1 MMRKDFNNYC
11 VAIACGLLVML
22 PLAAIRAEE
31 PDDSVT
37 LHGSG
42 LHGYIGFE
50 STMPP
55 NKADYAAGVGFYSAV
70 WPLIDRPL
78 EHFQIGLASTW
89 IIPDNSDN
97 KTTPLAP
104 KGTYA
109 RDNWPERAP
118 TYAAVFQTVE
128 GGLGYWAGNQFP
140 YGPPKFS
147 MNATPQCYDYEVGSP
162 GWGFFRSGQPLPDD
176 QLGVAQLS
184 NRILIPPDG
193 LPFAGNP
200 MGEFFGYTYMALP
213 LTEAVPGDPAKG
225 LAPTGDQSWTCFVSA
240 ENFNG
245 PLAYYIPET
254 WSKVGQLFEY
264 PFIFGRGLDSRGG
277 DANGGA
283 MEINT
288 VPRFDAQDA
297 NGVGYSKIP
306 KLQFPVDQLGRS
318 VLVQDVTFYSKAAL
332 YDQVKRWREG
342 GPASE
347 PLFDQQAAW
356 HSKLTTRSP
365 RYDLDGKPITQ
376 VEQRCDT
383 AVFDE
388 MTWGMTWPD
397 KSDTGLAEFPQYFRH
412 EGERRVAIEA
422 SDVPPET
429 GLLTHE
435 FATKKQSRPYSAPLV
450 GAWKTPGPSSETHRV
465 RLADGST
472 VTYAWYR
479 FVDQPS
485 LQQHQYSDEK
495 KLQLQAL
502 VEQIHKHWT
511 LDRDYMPPPSYG
523 KKVSLDPAL
532 LVTPPEG
539 KQVGYVPIVIGQAKD
554 R

>member
-1 MMRKDFNNYC
+1 MNLQFFKFLRIC
-11 VAIACGLLVML
+11 VAYGLLLTLVSVAHAQDD
-22 PLAAIRAEE
+22 AAAQGA
-31 PDDSVT
+31 VT
-37 LHGSG
+37 LHGRG

-50 STMPP
+50 SKMPP

-78 EHFQIGLASTW
+78 ENFQIGLASTW
-89 IIPDNSDN
+89 IMPDNSDN

-109 RDNWPERAP
+109 RDHWPERAP
-118 TYAAVFQTVE
+118 TYGAVFQTLE

-162 GWGFFRSGQPLPDD
+162 GWGFFRSGDPLPDN

-193 LPFAGNP
+193 MPFDGNP
-200 MGEFFGYTYMALP
+200 MGQFFGYTYMALP
-213 LTEAVPGDPAKG
+213 LTQTVDGDPENG
-225 LAPTGDQSWTCFVSA
+225 IAPTGDQSWTCFVSA

-245 PLAYYIPET
+245 PLAFYIPET
-254 WSKVGQLFEY
+254 WSKIGQLFDY

-297 NGVGYSKIP
+297 SGVRYSKIP
-306 KLQFPVDQLGRS
+306 QLHFPVDSQGRS
-318 VLVQDVTFYSKAAL
+318 MLVQDVTFYSKTAI
-332 YDQVKRWREG
+332 YNQVERWRDG
-342 GPASE
+342 GPVGDSR
-347 PLFDQQAAW
+347 FDQQGAW
-356 HSKLTTRSP
+356 HATLKTRSP
-365 RYDLDGKPITQ
+365 RYDLAGKPIND
-376 VEQRCDT
+376 VEKHCDT

-388 MTWGMTWPD
+388 TTWGLTWL
-397 KSDTGLAEFPQYFRH
+397 KKGEAGLAEFPQYFRH
-412 EGERRVAIEA
+412 DGDRRVAVQA
-422 SDVPPET
+422 TDVPQET
-429 GLLTHE
+429 GLKTRE
-435 FATKKQSRPYSAPLV
+435 FATKKQSRPYSASIV
-450 GAWKTPGPSSETHRV
+450 GAWKTPGPSSEMQTV
-465 RLADGST
+465 KLADGST

-485 LQQHQYSDEK
+485 FQQYQYSDAK
-495 KLQLQAL
+495 KEQLQTL
-502 VEQIHKHWT
+502 VEQMHMHWT
-511 LDRDYMPPPSYG
+511 PDREYMPPPG
-523 KKVSLDPAL
+523 HGVKASLDPAL
-532 LVTPPEG
+532 LVSPPEG
-539 KQVGYVPIVIGQAKD
+539 KQIGYVPIVIAQS
-554 R
+554 